1 MLKLDSITKD
11 YVGKNQPTVNA
22 LKGIS
27 INFRRSEFVAILGQ
41 SGCGKTTLLNIVG
54 GLDRYSSGD
63 LVINGTST
71 KDYKDGDWDT
81 FRNHSVGFIFQSY
94 NLIGHITVLK
104 NVEMALII
112 AGVSKEERTERAM
125 AALEK
130 VGLAGKEKAHP
141 NQLSGGEQQRV
152 SIARALVNNPDVLL
166 ADEPTGALDSET
178 SIEVMDLLKELAKE
192 RLVVMVTHNPELAE
206 QYATRIVRMHD
217 GLLISDSDPY
227 SDKEEEKEVK
237 DYLKKVE
244 NKEIVVESKGKK
256 EQTSMSFK
264 TAMGLTMNN
273 MRTKMTRTILVSVAG
288 SIGIIGIALVLSIS
302 NGFSGFVN
310 DIESETMSSYPLSVQ
325 QLNTDST
332 SVMNSL
338 ITSLF
343 TTSDNDDLV
352 AYPETDKVTQDNSME
367 AMLASL
373 LTTNTRSDTEY
384 FKEFLDTDYV
394 RDKYSE
400 YISSIQYTYNITM
413 NIFIDQDSSFVE
425 KIPYYQVSPL
435 TIDYGE
441 HYNDLDKMFVSQF
454 MVTMNEYFDLNDIPI
469 FDELIPAYDY
479 DYTVAPEDQDG
490 QQYSNLLSEQY
501 DVVSGRMPEKYNEI
515 VVVVNEYN
523 QLYDYQLIGMG
534 LISPEHLVKSMV
546 DANFGWDPSSSI
558 FQLYTDSEGRTL
570 LNDDSYFNF
579 NGTYSDLIGL
589 KYYIPQAYKL
599 YDFVEDD
606 PASSRLEDLGGH
618 YERKSDND
626 IYDIIEKDSDTVEVE
641 VVGVLRPKQGASSTS
656 INGCVGY
663 LPSLTQYMMNEA
675 EASRTKE
682 GYNSLQSNIILAQE
696 AYYDAENATG
706 TNVLT
711 GDSFVL
717 LMNYETLM
725 RTYGIVDQEAPN
737 VIYIYPSSFSAK
749 DQIYELVDE
758 YESYLIYK
766 YNNLEDS
773 SLRDPDSETYMSL
786 ASYLDEHA
794 VVLNDDVSTMMN
806 SVERIVNSV
815 TYVLIAFVAISLIVS
830 CIMIGVITYVSVLE
844 RTKEIGILRA
854 MGARKRDISRIFNA
868 ETFLIGLIAGLLG
881 VGIALLL
888 DFPIIAFIRVY
899 SGVTMRIIV
908 PWYGL
913 VFLPIISFILTLISG
928 LIPSYM
934 ASKRDPVV
942 ALRSE

>member
-1 MLKLDSITKD
+1 MLKLVDITKD

-54 GLDRYSSGD
+54 GLDRYTSGD

-94 NLIGHITVLK
+94 NLIGHISVLK

-112 AGVSKEERTERAM
+112 AGVSKEERTQRAM

-141 NQLSGGEQQRV
+141 NQLSGGQQQRV

-192 RLVVMVTHNPELAE
+192 RLVVMVTHNPDLAE

-217 GLLISDSDPY
+217 GLLISDSNPL
-227 SDKEEEKEVK
+227 SDEDELNEVN
-237 DYLKKVE
+237 DYLEKVK
-244 NKEIVVESKGKK
+244 NKEIVIESKGKK
-256 EQTSMSFK
+256 EQTSMSFR

-273 MRTKMTRTILVSVAG
+273 MRTKMARTILVSVAG

-310 DIESETMSSYPLSVQ
+310 DIETDTMSTYPLNVMK
-325 QLNTDST
+325 LNQDST
-332 SVMNSL
+332 GVMESL

-343 TTSDNDDLV
+343 TTSDNDNRV
-352 AYPETDKVTQDNSME
+352 AYPETDKITQNSSME
-367 AMLASL
+367 SMLASML
-373 LTTNTRSDTEY
+373 STNTRSDTET
-384 FKEFLDTDYV
+384 FKEYLDSEEV

-400 YISSIQYTYNITM
+400 SISSIQYTYNITM
-413 NIFIDQDSSFVE
+413 NIFIDQESSFVE
-425 KIPYYQVSPL
+425 KIPYYQVAPL

-441 HYNDLDKMFVSQF
+441 HYNNFDEVFVSQF
-454 MVTMNEYFDLNDIPI
+454 MATLNEYFDLNDIPI

-479 DYTVAPEDQDG
+479 DYSVAPEDQDKEHP
-490 QQYSNLLSEQY
+490 QYSNLLNEQY
-501 DVVSGRMPEKYNEI
+501 EVMYGRMPKAYNEI
-515 VVVVNEYN
+515 VVVVNKYN
-523 QLYDYQLIGMG
+523 ELYDYQLIGMG
-534 LISPEHLVKSMV
+534 LLSPEHLVKSMV
-546 DANFGWDPSSSI
+546 DAYLGFDDPTLFGPDIPDTEFS
-558 FQLYTDSEGRTL
+558 
-570 LNDDSYFNF
+570 
-579 NGTYSDLIGL
+579 GTYSDLVGL
-589 KYYIPQAYKL
+589 KYYIPQNYKL
-599 YDFVEDD
+599 YEFHEDD
-606 PASSRLEDLGGH
+606 DPYTGLEDLGGH
-618 YERKSDND
+618 YELKSDEE
-626 IYDIIEKDSDTVEVE
+626 IYDIVENDPDTVELE
-641 VVGVLRPKQGASSTS
+641 VVGVLRPQKGSSSTS
-656 INGCVGY
+656 INGCIGY
-663 LPSLTQYMMNEA
+663 LPSLTQYMMNQAGE
-675 EASRTKE
+675 SKTKD
-682 GYNSLQSNIILAQE
+682 GYDTIQSNVILAQE
-696 AYYDAENATG
+696 AFYSEDNTSG
-706 TNVLT
+706 SQGINVLD
-711 GDSFVL
+711 GSILPVL
-717 LMNYETLM
+717 HYYEETM
-725 RTYGIVDQEAPN
+725 ATYAIVDEEAPD

-749 DQIYELVDE
+749 DDIYKLVDE
-758 YESYLIYK
+758 YNNDYLVDK
-766 YNNLEDS
+766 YYNVEDS
-773 SLRDPDSETYMSL
+773 SIRDKSSEDYISL
-786 ASYLDEHA
+786 DSYLDLHA
-794 VVLNDDVSTMMN
+794 IILNDDVSTMMD

-868 ETFLIGLIAGLLG
+868 ETFLVGLIAGLLG

-908 PWYGL
+908 PWYGI